1 MYLFHMAY
9 DIRFALILFKMK
21 GLFVLL
27 CVNSKLLSDCDSNY
41 IWILLASL
49 PPISLASHNT
59 SRSFSPIEI
68 ELSLR
73 HHSVVRLFVGSMSRN
88 RREINISLC
97 ISFVELISSLLGDF
111 ELKSIFGR

>member
-9 DIRFALILFKMK
+9 DIGFALILFKMK

-27 CVNSKLLSDCDSNY
+27 CLNSKLLSDCDSNY
-41 IWILLASL
+41 IWILLASGTA
-49 PPISLASHNT
+49 ISLASDNT
-59 SRSFSPIEI
+59 SPSSPCIEI
-68 ELSLR
+68 ELSYG

-97 ISFVELISSLLGDF
+97 ISFVELISREVF